1 MKKGIDVS
9 QWQGDINWGAV
20 NADFAI
26 LRAGYGR
33 EKSQIDTKFEQ
44 NYKNAKAV
52 DMPLG
57 AYWYSYAMSPDE
69 ARIEARVFIDIIKGK
84 QFEYPVYFD
93 VEENKALALGRDRVS
108 DIINAFLEE
117 MEKNGYFA
125 GLYMSASHLTNL
137 TTQYVKNRYAIWVAH
152 YGVNKTN
159 YTGQYGMWQY
169 SSTGRVNGINGNVD
183 MNECYVDYPTQIKAD
198 GRNGFPKPEPK
209 PVEPKPEPV
218 VKPEEPQLKT
228 IDVEVVVDG
237 IKYGGTLTEK
247 E

>member
-20 NADFAI
+20 KADFAI

-33 EKSQIDTKFEQ
+33 VKSQIDTKFEQ
-44 NYKNAKAV
+44 NYRNAKAV
-52 DMPLG
+52 GMPLG

-69 ARIEARVFIDIIKGK
+69 AREEARVFLEIIKGK

-93 VEENKALALGRDRVS
+93 VEENKTLALGRDRVS
-108 DIINAFLEE
+108 DIIIAFLEE
-117 MEKNGYFA
+117 MEKAGYFA

-137 TTQYVKNRYAIWVAH
+137 TTQYVKDRFAIWVAH
-152 YGVNKTN
+152 YGVSKTT

-169 SSTGRVNGINGNVD
+169 SSTGRIDGINGNVD
-183 MNECYVDYPTQIKAD
+183 LNECYVDYPKQIKAD
-198 GRNGFPKPEPK
+198 GRNGFEKPQPIESTPEPI
-209 PVEPKPEPV
+209 PEPT
-218 VKPEEPQLKT
+218 PEEPKT
-228 IDVEVVVDG
+228 IDIEVVIDG
-237 IKYGGTLTEK
+237 VKYAGTLTEK